1 MFYSPTYYAAIKT
14 WRRAH
19 FVCHVGINV
28 SLQAFLSAVTHF
40 SQQHIMRW
48 VSNNNF
54 CKHQQHIRAWLF
66 LCGVFFV
73 PRSTHLQYVHLAWCR
88 LEKILNIQ
96 VHMLLSFVV
105 CFLSATSRGVNPKI
119 FMDFWMVCPFTPHP
133 RTHFNL
139 FFALPE
145 SPDLSPQLANF
156 VSQEFNALFIINDT
170 KSQLLLF
177 LLKLNVDL
185 TNTYVHFNV

>member
-1 MFYSPTYYAAIKT
+1 
-14 WRRAH
+14 
-19 FVCHVGINV
+19 
-28 SLQAFLSAVTHF
+28 
-40 SQQHIMRW
+40 
-48 VSNNNF
+48 
-54 CKHQQHIRAWLF
+54 
-66 LCGVFFV
+66 
-73 PRSTHLQYVHLAWCR
+73 
-88 LEKILNIQ
+88 
-96 VHMLLSFVV
+96 
-105 CFLSATSRGVNPKI
+105 
-119 FMDFWMVCPFTPHP
+119 MDFWMVCPFTPHP